1 MVDNKKFL
9 HIGCG
14 PKRKDRTTNVFNKDE
29 WEEVTLDIDPSCK
42 PDIIGSM
49 TDLSM
54 IEDNSYDAL
63 YSSHNIEHL
72 FMHEAVEASKEFYRI
87 IKDDGYIMVVCPDII
102 STCEAIV
109 EKGPLEPLYYLR
121 NNNNEIDKRLFV
133 SGIDI
138 LYGWRQAIQAG
149 NHYMAHK
156 TAFSEESLTNIFFQ
170 AGFNKVASKSRKNFY
185 DINLIAFKESSLD
198 EQSMENLLKAHL
210 Q

>member
-1 MVDNKKFL
+1 MSSNKKFL

-14 PKRKDRTTNVFNKDE
+14 PKRKDRTTKVFNSDE
-29 WEEVTLDIDPSCK
+29 WEEVTFDIDPNCK

-54 IEDNSYDAL
+54 VEDNSYDAL

-72 FMHEAVEASKEFYRI
+72 FIHEAVEASNEFYRI
-87 IKDDGYIMVVCPDII
+87 IKDGGYIMIVCPDII

-121 NNNNEIDKRLFV
+121 NSNNEIDKRLFV

-156 TAFSEESLTNIFFQ
+156 SAYSEKSLTNIFLQ
-170 AGFNKVASKSRKNFY
+170 AGFNKIVSTSRKGFY
-185 DINLIAFKESSLD
+185 DINLIAFKNSSLD
-198 EQSMENLLKAHL
+198 EHSMENLLKDHL
-210 Q
+210 N